1 MGVAAA
7 FAFAM
12 FSALNFLKMREI
24 GHGVH
29 SSVKTF
35 YFGVLSSSLT
45 AIFMVFYQPSIYLL
59 WNFGKADYPMTIPQF
74 WGCMMVG
81 LFSWMAQESLSLAL
95 TTVKSGTTSGFYN
108 IALVAAFAVDVIQFK
123 REIFMADMVGSGLIF
138 ICTITQG
145 LLANNDNKRK
155 SD

>member
-1 MGVAAA
+1 
-7 FAFAM
+7 
-12 FSALNFLKMREI
+12 
-24 GHGVH
+24 
-29 SSVKTF
+29 
-35 YFGVLSSSLT
+35 
-45 AIFMVFYQPSIYLL
+45 
-59 WNFGKADYPMTIPQF
+59 
-74 WGCMMVG
+74 MMVG

-155 SD
+155 SDLNAQKKE